1 MSSFLSTWFHAEAQN
16 HPRGRNSNRR
26 ALTPNERHYLRLV
39 REDNEPV
46 KRRPMSPLDVYM
58 AFLLLE
64 DRWAE
69 VKRDD
74 DQTIKAHR

>member
-1 MSSFLSTWFHAEAQN
+1 MSGFLSTWFREQGQED
-16 HPRGRNSNRR
+16 HPRGRRAGGHNSNRQQLSR
-26 ALTPNERHYLRLV
+26 HERHYLRLV

-46 KRRPMSPLDVYM
+46 RRRPMSPLDVYT

-69 VKRDD
+69 AKP
-74 DQTIKAHR
+74 

>member
-1 MSSFLSTWFHAEAQN
+1 MSGFLSTWFREEGQN
-16 HPRGRNSNRR
+16 HPRGRMAGGHNSNRR
-26 ALTPNERHYLRLV
+26 QLSRHERHYLRLV

-46 KRRPMSPLDVYM
+46 RRRPMPPLDVYT

-69 VKRDD
+69 VK
-74 DQTIKAHR
+74 Q

>member
-1 MSSFLSTWFHAEAQN
+1 MEKEKSVVSGFLSTWFRAEGQN

-26 ALTPNERHYLRLV
+26 TLAPHERHYLRLV

-46 KRRPMSPLDVYM
+46 ERRPMSPLDVYT

-69 VKRDD
+69 AKP
-74 DQTIKAHR
+74 

>member
-1 MSSFLSTWFHAEAQN
+1 MSSFLSTWFHEEGQN
-16 HPRGRNSNRR
+16 RRRAGGRNSNRR

-64 DRWAE
+64 DQWAE
-69 VKRDD
+69 VKHNDN
-74 DQTIKAHR
+74 H

>member
-1 MSSFLSTWFHAEAQN
+1 MSGFLSTWFHAEAQN
-16 HPRGRNSNRR
+16 HPRGRIAGGRNSNRR
-26 ALTPNERHYLRLV
+26 TLAPHERHYLRLV

-46 KRRPMSPLDVYM
+46 ERRPMSPLDVYT

-69 VKRDD
+69 VKHNDN
-74 DQTIKAHR
+74 H